1 MSNFEEI
8 DRIIESN
15 EARDA
20 LIKLVKDYH
29 GTSDVIDFEKFK
41 SQMKVPNKEI
51 LIGKGDQ

>member
-20 LIKLVKDYH
+20 LIKLVKEYH
-29 GTSDVIDFEKFK
+29 GVNDVIDYEKFK
-41 SQMKVPNKEI
+41 SQLKIPNKEI
-51 LIGKGDQ
+51 LIAKGDQ